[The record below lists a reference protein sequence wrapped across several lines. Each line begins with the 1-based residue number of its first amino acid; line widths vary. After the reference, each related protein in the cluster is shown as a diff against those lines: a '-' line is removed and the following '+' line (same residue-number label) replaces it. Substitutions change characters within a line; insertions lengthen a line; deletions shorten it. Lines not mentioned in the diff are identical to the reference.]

1 MIDFTEFERRNQ
13 EQMRE
18 MARAVQQER
27 LAARAKTQRA
37 PFDLQCWVMSRIEYL
52 GDLAKHWI
60 GRLGHTL
67 PDNQSRPVL
76 SDCR

>member
-1 MIDFTEFERRNQ
+1 MIDFNEFERRNR
-13 EQMRE
+13 EQMHD

-27 LAARAKTQRA
+27 IGARAKAQGI
-37 PFDLQCWVMSRIEYL
+37 PFDLQCWVMSRIEFL
-52 GDLAKHWI
+52 ADLAKHWI

-67 PDNQSRPVL
+67 PDSQPRPVL